1 MPELHR
7 HRINIRRIVQ
17 ILSLLLINPYFPGL
31 SSGGIYQ
38 GKLKYVCVPVLN
50 CYSCPLAVFA
60 CPIGALQSFLAYM
73 KANLSLGLYQSGLYV
88 LGFLGIVGAIFGR
101 ATCGWICPFGL
112 LQDWAYKLK
121 TPKFRVPR
129 LLRYV
134 KYAALAL
141 TVFILPALLLDEFGC
156 GQVWFCK
163 WICPAGTLEA
173 GIPLVSLN
181 ASYREAIG
189 IQFWLKISILIGFLI
204 WMIFSRRP
212 FCQTLCPLGAIFS
225 LFNRISLLRL
235 SIDEE
240 VCIRCDNCY
249 RVCPMDLRIYE
260 DVNDPNCIRCLR
272 CKGVC
277 PVKAVK
283 WGWVNRSEE
292 GYERG

>member
-1 MPELHR
+1 MPKLHR
-7 HRINIRRIVQ
+7 HRIGLRRIVQ
-17 ILSLLLINPYFPGL
+17 ILSLFLINPYFSGL

-38 GKLKYVCVPVLN
+38 GRLKYVCVPVLN

-60 CPIGALQSFLAYM
+60 CPLGALQNFFAYM
-73 KANLSLGLYQSGLYV
+73 RANISLGLYQSGLYV
-88 LGFLGIVGAIFGR
+88 LGFLGIIGAIFGR

-112 LQDWAYKLK
+112 LQDWAYRLK
-121 TPKFRVPR
+121 TPKFKVPR
-129 LLRYV
+129 PLRYV

-141 TVFILPALLLDEFGC
+141 TIFILPALLLDEFGY

-181 ASYREAIG
+181 AGYREAIG
-189 IQFWLKISILIGFLI
+189 TQFWVKIAILVSFII

-225 LFNRISLLRL
+225 FFNGISLLRL
-235 SIDEE
+235 SVDEE
-240 VCIRCDNCY
+240 VCVKCDNCY
-249 RVCPMDLRIYE
+249 RACPMDLKVYE
-260 DVNDPNCIRCLR
+260 DANDPNCIRCLR

-277 PVKAVK
+277 PVKAVR
-283 WGWVNRSEE
+283 WGWINRSEE